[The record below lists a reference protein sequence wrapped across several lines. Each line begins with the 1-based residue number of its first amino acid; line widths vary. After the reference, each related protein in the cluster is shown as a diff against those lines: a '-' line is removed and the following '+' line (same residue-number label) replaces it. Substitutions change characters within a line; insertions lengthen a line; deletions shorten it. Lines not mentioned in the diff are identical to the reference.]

1 MDEIDMKRFACCMI
15 LILAACAPRST
26 PLPATETSVLPTYSP
41 SAALTITDTA
51 TPLPTDTSTPLPSPT
66 ATSTQ
71 RPAIHSGNASRL
83 TRINQL
89 QHPDVRSLA
98 FSPDGTWLLI
108 ASGDASRGNYLV
120 TLWWPDQNQK
130 YDLAS
135 AAATVWEAAFSPDG
149 QWVAYVFDNPTNTMR
164 GYVVKVSSKT
174 QVTSLLGDGTAYSV
188 AFSPNGTRLA
198 LGGIDASQNGI
209 LWVYDT
215 STWEMVNSFSVKGQ
229 NVLALVFS
237 PDGSILYSSGTDGS
251 IRAWSM
257 SDGKMLA
264 HFSYKLQADSIALS
278 PDGELLASVY
288 CTQSDA
294 YGCTKGGVA
303 IWRVADGKM
312 LTSFDDVANA
322 VAFSPDGGLLATG
335 GGTHDSLL
343 RFRYTAT
350 WNAVGESPAMVEQ
363 LAFSPDG
370 RLLATADYE
379 TVTIWSIQ

>member
-1 MDEIDMKRFACCMI
+1 MKRFACC
-15 LILAACAPRST
+15 LILFLAGCAPRFT

-41 SAALTITDTA
+41 SPALTATA
-51 TPLPTDTSTPLPSPT
+51 TATSLPTDTSTPLPPPT

-71 RPAIHSGNASRL
+71 RPAIHSGNAGRL

-149 QWVAYVFDNPTNTMR
+149 QWVAYVFGNPTNTIR
-164 GYVVKVSSKT
+164 GYVAKASSKT
-174 QVTSLLGDGTAYSV
+174 QVASLLGDGSAYSI

-215 STWEMVNSFSVKGQ
+215 STWEMVNSFSVTGQ

-264 HFSYKLQADSIALS
+264 HFSYKSQADRIALS

-303 IWRVADGKM
+303 VWRTADGKM
-312 LTSFDDVANA
+312 LASFDDVANA

-335 GGTHDSLL
+335 GGTHDSFL

>member
-1 MDEIDMKRFACCMI
+1 
-15 LILAACAPRST
+15 
-26 PLPATETSVLPTYSP
+26 LPP
-41 SAALTITDTA
+41 
-51 TPLPTDTSTPLPSPT
+51 PT

-71 RPAIHSGNASRL
+71 RPAIHSGNAGRL

-89 QHPDVRSLA
+89 QHADVRSLT
-98 FSPDGTWLLI
+98 FSPEGTWLLI
-108 ASGDASRGNYLV
+108 TSGNASRGNYLV

-135 AAATVWEAAFSPDG
+135 AAATVWDAAFSPDG
-149 QWVAYVFDNPTNTMR
+149 RWVAYVFDNPTNTMR
-164 GYVVKVSSKT
+164 GYVVEVSSKK
-174 QVTSLLGDGTAYSV
+174 QVASLLGDGTAYSV
-188 AFSPNGTRLA
+188 AFSPNGTRLV
-198 LGGIDASQNGI
+198 LGGIDGSQNGI
-209 LWVYDT
+209 IWVYDT

-237 PDGSILYSSGTDGS
+237 PDGSILYSGGTDGS

-257 SDGKMLA
+257 SDGKLLA
-264 HFSYKLQADSIALS
+264 HFSYGPQADSIALS

-288 CTQSDA
+288 CSQSDPN
-294 YGCTKGGVA
+294 GCTTGGVA
-303 IWRVADGKM
+303 IWRAADGKM
-312 LTSFDDVANA
+312 LTSIDDVANA

-335 GGTHDSLL
+335 GGTNDSFL

-350 WNAVGESPAMVEQ
+350 WYAVGESPAMVEQ